1 MISITDILLRE
12 KICKS
17 LIFLLEPSEERKT
30 ISFIAKKADIT
41 WGHFYQNIVKILKEN
56 NIIETE
62 KKGRNVELTLTTK
75 GYIIAQRM
83 KTIYYKLEEIKG
95 GVTQ

>member
-12 KICKS
+12 KIVKS
-17 LIFLLEPSEERKT
+17 LIFILEPSEERKT

-41 WGHFYQNIVKILKEN
+41 YAHFRNILTKLLEN
-56 NIIETE
+56 NMIESV
-62 KKGRNVELTLTTK
+62 KKGRLVELTLTTK